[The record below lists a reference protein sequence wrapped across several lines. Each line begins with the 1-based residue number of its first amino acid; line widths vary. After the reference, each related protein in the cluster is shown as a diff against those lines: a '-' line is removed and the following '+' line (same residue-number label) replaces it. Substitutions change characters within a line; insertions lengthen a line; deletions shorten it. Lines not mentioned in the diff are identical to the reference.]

1 MLRTKIVCTIG
12 PASRDPATL
21 RSLILAGM
29 DVARLNFSHGDQEY
43 HGENM
48 ARIRDAT
55 AELGQP
61 VAILCD
67 LQGPKLRVD
76 TMQEGGVFLKEGEE
90 VTLTTRHI
98 VGHQGEIP
106 VQYED
111 LPRYVEAYD
120 RIFLDD
126 GLLELEVLR
135 SEGTEIV
142 CRVVVG
148 GLLGS
153 NKGMNLPCTPL
164 SIPTITAKDRDDLR
178 FVLEQGVDWVALS
191 FVLSGQDMERLKAL
205 IKEYDPQP
213 IKARTIAKIE
223 KPEAVAHIDEII
235 TTADGIMIARGDLA
249 IETSPEEVP
258 MVQKMIIAKCNAWGK
273 PVITATQMLD
283 SMIHNPRPTRAEA
296 SDVANAI
303 LDGTD
308 AIMLSGETA
317 VGKYPAASVHTM
329 VRIARQVER
338 SQHLYFPVSRPSG
351 AVDWPENSTP
361 GPAST
366 GKYPPQSPQSRRA
379 VANAVSHA
387 ACQTAHELGAA
398 AIVTPTSSGYTARM
412 VAKHRPAM
420 PIVATPHNSRVQRQ
434 LMLQWGVCPLLAK
447 RAEDTDQTIAEA
459 IHTARS
465 FGVVKPGDTVVLTA
479 GSADSG
485 PGTTNIMKVQ
495 MIGEL

>member
-1 MLRTKIVCTIG
+1 VTEDVLLRTKIVCTIG

-21 RSLILAGM
+21 RGLILAGM

-48 ARIRDAT
+48 ARIRDAA

-67 LQGPKLRVD
+67 LQGPKLRVG
-76 TMQEGGVFLKEGEE
+76 TMQEGGVLLEEGEE
-90 VTLTTRHI
+90 VTLTTRPI
-98 VGHQGEIP
+98 LGHEGEIP

-111 LPRYVEAYD
+111 LPRDVEPYD
-120 RIFLDD
+120 RILLDD

-135 SEGTEIV
+135 SEGTEIT

-148 GLLGS
+148 GLLES
-153 NKGMNLPCTPL
+153 NKGVNLPRTPL
-164 SIPTITAKDRDDLR
+164 SMPTITAKDRDDLR
-178 FVLEQGVDWVALS
+178 FMLEQGVDWVALS
-191 FVLSGQDMERLKAL
+191 FVRTGQDVERLKSL
-205 IKEYDPQP
+205 VEEYDPQP
-213 IKARTIAKIE
+213 IKAGVIAKIE

-235 TTADGIMIARGDLA
+235 AAADGIMIARGDLA

-258 MVQKMIIAKCNAWGK
+258 MAQKMIIAKCNALGK

-317 VGKYPAASVHTM
+317 VGKYPTASVRTM
-329 VRIARQVER
+329 VRIAQQVER
-338 SQHLYFPVSRPSG
+338 SPHLYFPLYRLSESVERGSQ
-351 AVDWPENSTP
+351 D
-361 GPAST
+361 
-366 GKYPPQSPQSRRA
+366 QRA

-387 ACQTAHELGAA
+387 ACYTAHELGAA
-398 AIVTPTSSGYTARM
+398 AIITPTSSGYTARM

-420 PIVATPHNSRVQRQ
+420 PIVAIAHNARVQRQ

-459 IHTARS
+459 IRTAER
-465 FGVVKPGDTVVLTA
+465 FGLVKAGDTVVVTA
-479 GSADSG
+479 GSAGSG

-495 MIGEL
+495 VVGEP